1 MRWYNPNMDGITDL
15 YIACC
20 SKDGGILHA
29 TIDGNGVLC
38 RREMVHLD
46 RPMYLAK
53 DGRQLYATL
62 RSPYADSSCSSE
74 VSIAISD
81 DGSLGSCSEERSTH
95 GLVSAYISVLDGR
108 IYTANYLSS
117 SISRIPDIV
126 VEHEG
131 HGKDIARQ
139 DAPHPHQIIPTP
151 DGEFLAVCDLG
162 LDAICTYSKNLVL
175 CDEAR
180 LPAGSGPRHI
190 AFSQDG
196 GLAFLACELSSE
208 TAVLRYC
215 NGHFSLQSM
224 HRGIPSSLA
233 GENLSAAIRT
243 AGDMVYVSQRGYDS
257 ITHYRIMGDGLELVT
272 NTSCGG
278 HWPRD
283 FIIVD
288 GFLIVANERSGNLAS
303 FKMEN
308 GICSEMASELECPS
322 PIALID

>member
-20 SKDGGILHA
+20 SKEAGILHA

-53 DGRQLYATL
+53 DGRQLYAAL

-74 VSIAISD
+74 VSIAINA
-81 DGSLGSCSEERSTH
+81 DGSLGSCYGEKSTH
-95 GLVSAYISVLDGR
+95 GIVSAYISVLDGR

-162 LDAICTYSKNLVL
+162 LDAICTYSKDLVL

-196 GLAFLACELSSE
+196 EHAFLACELSSE
-208 TAVLRYC
+208 TAVLGYC
-215 NGHFSLQSM
+215 NGHFNLQSM
-224 HRGIPSSLA
+224 HRGIPSSFA

-243 AGDMVYVSQRGYDS
+243 AGDMVYVSQRGYDT
-257 ITHYRIMGDGLELVT
+257 ITHYHIRGNRLELAA
-272 NTSCGG
+272 NTSCDG

-283 FIIVD
+283 FIMVR
-288 GFLIVANERSGNLAS
+288 GFLIVANERSGNVVA
-303 FKMEN
+303 FRMEN
-308 GICSEMASELECPS
+308 GICAEMTSELECPS
-322 PIALID
+322 PIALTD